1 MSLCVIHVPS
11 PILEGIESGHQ
22 LSSHPLVPACS
33 LPQQGQSMS
42 ADGKGG
48 RGEGEKGR
56 RGEMKEGEVWDG
68 EHGRRERE
76 QEEGRRGKGRKKG
89 KESNAC
95 SSMCQLNCT

>member
-1 MSLCVIHVPS
+1 MSLCVIHVLS

-48 RGEGEKGR
+48 RGEGEKGK

-68 EHGRRERE
+68 EHGRRGRTRRGQERE
-76 QEEGRRGKGRKKG
+76 GKKEG